1 MQALRAGGEVVQH
14 EAQRNVIREG
24 LIGKTTR
31 LYRGL
36 KLSVTTR
43 AVVIK
48 DVAKNP
54 KDGYRYPSRFE
65 FEGRG
70 EGSVGRR
77 AFLNPALDDKQ
88 REAIDVIAREL
99 GKALDKHNL

>member
-1 MQALRAGGEVVQH
+1 MQALRSGGEIVLH

-24 LIGKTTR
+24 LIGKTGR

-43 AVVIK
+43 QVVIK
-48 DVAKNP
+48 DAAKNP
-54 KDGYRYPSRFE
+54 KDGYRYPSRYE

-77 AFLNPALDDKQ
+77 AFLNPALDEKQ
-88 REAIDVIAREL
+88 REALDAIASEL
-99 GKALDKHNL
+99 SKALDKHNL